1 MTNLH
6 SSASKLALGTAQF
19 GMPYGIANQEGRV
32 DRKTAKA
39 MLELAAKSNIDTLDT
54 AIAYG
59 DSEASLG
66 ESGIK
71 GFKLITKLP
80 ALPDAC
86 SDVSEWVQQQ
96 VAASLARLETGTA
109 YGLLLHR
116 PDQLLGSYGK
126 TLYRALLDLKETGQV
141 EKIGLSIYA
150 PSELAA
156 ITLQYP
162 VDLIQ
167 APFNLIDYRL
177 YTSGWLHKLKDAGV
191 EVHTRSAFLQ
201 GLLLMPQAAIPAKFS
216 PWANL
221 WDSWYQWLSKHQVS
235 ALQAALSFPLSFSEI
250 DRVVVGAESV
260 DQLEQII
267 DVAVNEMTDDLPDL
281 RCEDENLINPARW
294 SQL

>member
-6 SSASKLALGTAQF
+6 SSVSKLALGTAQF
-19 GMPYGIANQEGRV
+19 GMQYGIANQVGQV
-32 DRKTAKA
+32 DRKTVKA
-39 MLELAAKSNIDTLDT
+39 MLELAAESNIDTLDT

-71 GFKLITKLP
+71 SFKLITKLP

-86 SDVSEWVQQQ
+86 SDISEWVQQQ
-96 VAASLARLETGTA
+96 VGASLDRLGTEVV

-126 TLYRALLDLKETGQV
+126 MLYRALLELKEAGQV
-141 EKIGLSIYA
+141 EKFGLSIYA

-156 ITLQYP
+156 ITRQYP

-167 APFNLIDYRL
+167 APFNLIDRRL
-177 YTSGWLHKLKDAGV
+177 YTSGWLHKLKDEHV
-191 EVHTRSAFLQ
+191 EVHTRSVFLQ
-201 GLLLMPQAAIPAKFS
+201 GLLLMSQATIPAKFS

-221 WDSWYQWLSKHQVS
+221 WDSLHQWLSTHQVS
-235 ALQAALSFPLSFSEI
+235 ALQAALNFPLSFPEV

-260 DQLEQII
+260 NQLEQII
-267 DVAVNEMTDDLPDL
+267 NVALNEVTDDLPDL
-281 RCEDENLINPARW
+281 RCEDDNLINPARW